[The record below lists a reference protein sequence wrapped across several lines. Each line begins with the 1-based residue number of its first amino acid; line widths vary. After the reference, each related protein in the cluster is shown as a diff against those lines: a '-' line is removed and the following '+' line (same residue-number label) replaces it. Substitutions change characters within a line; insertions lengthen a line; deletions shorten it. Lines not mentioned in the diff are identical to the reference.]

1 MTKYR
6 FIPALCLVFF
16 LVLAVLLNGCTT
28 SDKRSRETRVL
39 QTLEAQVRSKDAA
52 VARQAALTLL
62 SSKLDSAFRLLKNTL
77 VTSNSSTTKGA
88 VIFAFTVQND
98 RRIRVEAA
106 DALGDSDPETVDL
119 AKKYLLDVIGDSAAP
134 DILSRARDD
143 ARSSSERV
151 AAIEV
156 LGKYATKGSV
166 EGLLDLLEDSD
177 PKVANAAAA
186 ALREITYQPFGA
198 SPALWRSWYQDYKK
212 LSRDEW
218 RQAAIFFA
226 NEREKDK
233 EQIQALEDVHNA
245 SERQVI
251 ELAKRLV
258 DIGVELRRPQV
269 ILDVLVEVKPLD
281 AQIYA
286 AEKIGRLKAATA
298 VDILIKKVA
307 SPEPRLAEAAITALG
322 QIGDPKA
329 LAVIASRL
337 PDEDT
342 GVRLAAVKAYAALPG
357 SDLARILPLADDASA
372 EVRAEV
378 ARALGERKWKAG
390 LAPLLE
396 MLSDKVPEVR
406 AAAAQALGPIGD
418 KAAVPE
424 LVKLVDDADSNVAF
438 YAVRSLSQLPD
449 ASAYD
454 ALIRATA
461 HTDPRV
467 REAAVVALEKVAPKK
482 PDDKRA
488 VERLFELSF
497 SRTETDQ
504 RVAESAWNTLLVLI
518 DNDADLIL
526 QLSQR
531 LEDAGRFDKADGLLR
546 ILVDSK
552 ADDKHVLEAL
562 RRLASANLARR
573 NYEVALGYFRKILQ
587 KAKNDD
593 QALSGER
600 AALEGLENYKG
611 LAAFY
616 AGEIV
621 AGRADGEE
629 CQRFLDVLGKL
640 LDANDY
646 WAVVTFSDQVLGG
659 NEAADDALKAAVVQ
673 IRQTA
678 LPGYFAKLVGDLA
691 GDGEAATAARD
702 ALSSYGR
709 NAAGALV
716 EGLSNSSKNVR
727 TACLEMLSALFGGET
742 YGFDPKADPA
752 TQQEALGKWHTR
764 LAEPEEPAN
773 GHTP

>member
-1 MTKYR
+1 MIKHR
-6 FIPALCLVFF
+6 FIPILCLVFF
-16 LVLAVLLNGCTT
+16 SGLAAVFDGCTT

-39 QTLEAQVRSKDAA
+39 QTLEGQVHSEDAA

-62 SSKLDSAFRLLKNTL
+62 SSKLESAFRLLKNTL
-77 VTSNSSTTKGA
+77 VTSDSSTTRGA

-98 RRIRVEAA
+98 RRIRVESA
-106 DALGDSDPETVDL
+106 DALGDSDAETVDL
-119 AKKYLLDVIGDSAAP
+119 AKKYLLDVIGESAAP

-143 ARSSSERV
+143 ARGSSERV

-177 PKVANAAAA
+177 QDVANAAAA

-233 EQIQALEDVHNA
+233 EQIQALEDVHSA
-245 SERQVI
+245 SEREVVT
-251 ELAKRLV
+251 LAKKIV
-258 DIGVELRRPQV
+258 DIGVELRRPQMV
-269 ILDVLVEVKPLD
+269 LDVLIEVKPVE

-286 AEKIGRLKAATA
+286 AEKLGRLKAATA
-298 VDILIKKVA
+298 VVPLIEKAA
-307 SPEPRLAEAAITALG
+307 SSQPRLAEAAISALG

-329 LAVIASRL
+329 LAAVASRL

-342 GVRLAAVKAYAALPG
+342 SVRLAAVKAYAALPE

-372 EVRAEV
+372 DIRAEV
-378 ARALGERKWKAG
+378 ARSLGERKWEVG

-396 MLSDKVPEVR
+396 MLSDEVPEVR

-424 LVKLVDDADSNVAF
+424 LVTLVDDADSNVAF
-438 YAVRSLSQLPD
+438 YAVRSLSLLPD

-467 REAAVVALEKVAPKK
+467 REAAVVALEKVALEK

-504 RVAESAWNTLLVLI
+504 RVAESAWNALLVLI
-518 DNDADLIL
+518 DRDAELIL

-531 LEDAGRFDKADGLLR
+531 LEDADRFDKAEGLLR

-562 RRLASANLARR
+562 RRLAGANLARR
-573 NYEVALGYFRKILQ
+573 NYEAALGYFRRILQ
-587 KAKNDD
+587 TARDD
-593 QALSGER
+593 AQALSGER
-600 AALEGLENYKG
+600 AALEGLEDYKG

-616 AGEIV
+616 AGEMA
-621 AGRADGEE
+621 AGRAADEDRR
-629 CQRFLDVLGKL
+629 RFLKVLGKL
-640 LDANDY
+640 LDTEDY

-659 NEAADDALKAAVVQ
+659 DNTADGTFKAAVVE
-673 IRQTA
+673 IRQSA
-678 LPGYFAKLVGDLA
+678 LPGYLGKLVGDLA
-691 GDGEAATAARD
+691 GDDEAAIAAHN

-709 NAAGALV
+709 DAA
-716 EGLSNSSKNVR
+716 
-727 TACLEMLSALFGGET
+727 
-742 YGFDPKADPA
+742 
-752 TQQEALGKWHTR
+752 
-764 LAEPEEPAN
+764 
-773 GHTP
+773 